1 MIVTVGEPVVSG
13 ANFGTE
19 PLGADLT
26 FWQVVLSQVDAAR
39 MSSGRTDVYWYG
51 VVPVPAGFSQVTY
64 GGYGYLPSSP
74 GSAGAGSR
82 SSVGLAISPSFGAQT
97 AQMLVAREL
106 GHNFGRGHA
115 PGCNAPE
122 PLDPLFPTSNGAM
135 LGIGHD
141 VGSWASCL
149 ARGAQ
154 SVGPQTVDIENYC
167 DAKWSGPYSYL
178 AMMQWRMASTV
189 TARISRSGPALAM
202 P

>member
-13 ANFGTE
+13 ANFGME
-19 PLGADLT
+19 PPGADLS
-26 FWQVVLSQVDAAR
+26 FWQEVISQIDAAR
-39 MSSGRTDVYWYG
+39 MSSGRTDVYWYD
-51 VVPVPAGFSQVTY
+51 VVPVPAGFTQVRY
-64 GGYGYLPSSP
+64 GGLGYRPSSP
-74 GSAGAGSR
+74 GSAGAGPR
-82 SSVGLAISPSFGAQT
+82 SSVGLAISPSFRAQT
-97 AQMLVAREL
+97 AQMLLAHEL
-106 GHNFGRGHA
+106 GHNFGRAHA

-141 VGSWASCL
+141 VWSWASCL